1 MAQRFLLASFDTA
14 DQAATAFNT
23 LTETDFTE
31 NDVSVL
37 ATESTR
43 DQFVQQTNA
52 DKNDIGVGEGALKGA
67 VTGGL
72 IGLIVSAVP
81 IAIVGLPSLIVIGP
95 LAAALGLTG
104 IAATTTT
111 GATTGAVVGGL
122 VGALDNLGVDKDRAE
137 EYETVI
143 REGGVLL
150 SVPVDESNEGEVSS
164 QLESL
169 GATSV
174 ERVQPLM

>member
-52 DKNDIGVGEGALKGA
+52 DKDDVGVGEGALKGA

-104 IAATTTT
+104 IAATTT

-174 ERVQPLM
+174 ERVQP